1 MFVPAIKRNTKTK
14 KMKTLFEN
22 LKPEFLEKLEQETA
36 LYPTTTERTIKEL
49 KENISWLHLSVNTA
63 QNLCMLDNN
72 KNLSII
78 NLSNLFNI

>member
-1 MFVPAIKRNTKTK
+1 
-14 KMKTLFEN
+14 MKTLFEE
-22 LKPEFLEKLEQETA
+22 LKPEFLEKLNEETA

-49 KENISWLHLSVNTA
+49 KENISWLHLTVNTA